1 MVALIAILLFALPVI
16 FFVRRGYRPSLV
28 LMGLVLANIV
38 SFYLIEYIKLDGS
51 MILRHSYKFKRSY
64 LDADL
69 PVLLMFGLLMISI
82 VLPAL
87 LASRRY
93 TTFEANIGVRDSVAI
108 DRFMIV
114 YLVAITLLCCVH
126 AIASNLAF
134 LSPYTAYLSLR
145 GPEMLSIR
153 IAPLD
158 IFHMN
163 IGTFGIVQSFILFYM
178 LQRRNALGIALV
190 LIGFSYMAL
199 FQAASLSRWLV
210 LQLVIPPLLS
220 VISGRK
226 MRVGI
231 PAMIAVGLA
240 MPVYYSIM
248 SSRSNFELGIGSL
261 IDNVVAIPRWSAEF
275 FVSTAANIFGG
286 GLVIAEAGLKQAVS
300 YPGIYKA
307 LSFSPL
313 PSAIDGFAGILHHQQ
328 RINIYGPFN
337 AFAEAYWFGWPWTV
351 LLFLIVGGVVYLNDR
366 LEATVTSSSL
376 AGRLLVRLPNLL
388 LFYGVL
394 LMTQYPLR
402 NSLRWVLFSGIACL
416 LGLIYMRVQRRR
428 AAAGADRGASFRPPA
443 PRSGRT
449 GRWEPVTGALRPPPG
464 R

>member
-1 MVALIAILLFALPVI
+1 MVALLAIVLFSLPVI
-16 FFVRRGYRPSLV
+16 YFLRLGYRPSIV
-28 LMGLVLANIV
+28 LMGLVLVNIM
-38 SFYLIEYIKLDGS
+38 SFYLIEYIKLDAS
-51 MILRHSYKFKRSY
+51 MILQHSYKFKRSY

-69 PVLLMFGLLMISI
+69 PVLLMFGLLTLSI
-82 VLPAL
+82 ATPAL
-87 LASRRY
+87 LASRRA
-93 TTFEANIGVRDSVAI
+93 TSFEADVGVKDSVAI

-114 YLVAITLLCCVH
+114 YLVVVTLLCCLH
-126 AIASNLAF
+126 AFASNLAF

-145 GPEMLSIR
+145 GPEMLSLR

-178 LQRRNALGIALV
+178 IQRRNALGVALV
-190 LIGFSYMAL
+190 MVGFSYMAL

-226 MRVGI
+226 MKLGI
-231 PAMIAVGLA
+231 PAMGAVAVA
-240 MPVYYSIM
+240 MPIYYSIM

-275 FVSTAANIFGG
+275 FISTAANIFGG

-328 RINIYGPFN
+328 RINVYGPFN
-337 AFAEAYWFGWPWTV
+337 AFAEAYWFGWPWVV
-351 LLFLIVGGVVYLNDR
+351 LLFLIVGVVVYLNDR

-402 NSLRWVLFSGIACL
+402 NSLRWVLFSGLACL
-416 LGLIYMRVQRRR
+416 FGLIYMRIQRRR
-428 AAAGADRGASFRPPA
+428 AAVRSAQNARVDPVKPPSARSSLWEPATGAGAAP
-443 PRSGRT
+443 PRS
-449 GRWEPVTGALRPPPG
+449 
-464 R
+464 